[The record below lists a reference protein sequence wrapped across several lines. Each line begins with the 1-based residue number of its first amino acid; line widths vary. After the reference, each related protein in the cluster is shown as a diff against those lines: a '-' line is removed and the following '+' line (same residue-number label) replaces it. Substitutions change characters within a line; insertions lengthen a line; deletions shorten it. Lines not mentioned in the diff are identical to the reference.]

1 MCGCMHACMHVC
13 TYVCTYVC
21 VYVMQCNAMLQKDLV
36 FACMHALR
44 YAGMYVFLPGCLS
57 VCMHV
62 RMYVACMYVRMYVCM
77 YVFVHAAYIF
87 TCMHIDIA
95 GFQHSVQPKSAW
107 NSMHQPQCAFV
118 WKEGVGRRALLGL
131 HGVQV
136 PQACASV
143 SGVESELRLVCEDSH
158 LRDFPVF
165 CEVTMY
171 GTAC

>member
-1 MCGCMHACMHVC
+1 M
-13 TYVCTYVC
+13 YVC
-21 VYVMQCNAMLQKDLV
+21 
-36 FACMHALR
+36 
-44 YAGMYVFLPGCLS
+44 
-57 VCMHV
+57 
-62 RMYVACMYVRMYVCM
+62 MYVCM